1 MGGHITSRELAKAV
15 EDIKE
20 HVDLKVRPIVKDVL
34 DHDTILRGASKKNG
48 LVGDVNSIKT
58 THKHVKWAVAGG
70 LSGLIAFV
78 KSLF

>member
-1 MGGHITSRELAKAV
+1 MSQVTKQDLIQAV
-15 EDIKE
+15 RDIKE
-20 HVDLKVRPIVKDVL
+20 HVDIVVNPIKEDVL

>member
-1 MGGHITSRELAKAV
+1 MSQVTKQDLIQAV
-15 EDIKE
+15 RDIKE
-20 HVDLKVRPIVKDVL
+20 HVDIVVNPIKEDVS